1 MTIKEIGKLL
11 ERVHKDIDIFDFN
24 GKNVPRIILDDRKFD
39 DIMSKIQGKPI
50 SVNTNLNIL
59 QDGLG
64 HVFVEFTLD
73 FSHGDIHEEFLIYAN
88 EFLEFFESLAN
99 TTMFALSPPNY
110 SEVNQDKIFMV
121 QLPKPE
127 KAIEALD
134 IIKNGLRENKMIAAA
149 GADRLQEGMRRAFG
163 KAVSLAARVKRGQCI
178 MEMQVKKEHLE
189 AAKKALKSAC
199 VKLPG
204 TPTIRVIPLN

>member
-1 MTIKEIGKLL
+1 MVDEEMEKLLARVYKEID
-11 ERVHKDIDIFDFN
+11 VFDFN

-39 DIMSKIQGKPI
+39 DIMSKIQGKPV

-64 HVFVEFTLD
+64 HVFVEITLD
-73 FSHGDIHEEFLIYAN
+73 FSYGEIHEEFLVYAN
-88 EFLEFFESLAN
+88 ESLEFFESLAN

-127 KAIEALD
+127 KAIEAID
-134 IIKNGLRENKMIAAA
+134 IIKNGLR
-149 GADRLQEGMRRAFG
+149 
-163 KAVSLAARVKRGQCI
+163 
-178 MEMQVKKEHLE
+178 KK
-189 AAKKALKSAC
+189 S
-199 VKLPG
+199 
-204 TPTIRVIPLN
+204 N

>member
-1 MTIKEIGKLL
+1 MASKEMEKLL
-11 ERVHKDIDIFDFN
+11 ERVYRDIDTFDFN
-24 GKNVPRIILDDRKFD
+24 GQNVPRIILTDRKFD

-64 HVFVEFTLD
+64 HVFVEILLD
-73 FSHGDIHEEFLIYAN
+73 FSYGEIYEEFLIYAN
-88 EFLEFFESLAN
+88 ESIDFFESLAK

-127 KAIEALD
+127 KAVEAID
-134 IIKNGLRENKMIAAA
+134 IIKNGLSKKS
-149 GADRLQEGMRRAFG
+149 GLQ
-163 KAVSLAARVKRGQCI
+163 K
-178 MEMQVKKEHLE
+178 
-189 AAKKALKSAC
+189 
-199 VKLPG
+199 
-204 TPTIRVIPLN
+204 

>member
-1 MTIKEIGKLL
+1 MASKEMEKLL
-11 ERVHKDIDIFDFN
+11 ERVYRDIDTFDFN
-24 GKNVPRIILDDRKFD
+24 GQNVPRIILTDRKFD

-64 HVFVEFTLD
+64 HVFVEILLD
-73 FSHGDIHEEFLIYAN
+73 FSSVEIYEEFLIYAN
-88 EFLEFFESLAN
+88 ESIDFFESLAK

-127 KAIEALD
+127 KAVEAID
-134 IIKNGLRENKMIAAA
+134 IINNGLSKKS
-149 GADRLQEGMRRAFG
+149 GLQ
-163 KAVSLAARVKRGQCI
+163 K
-178 MEMQVKKEHLE
+178 
-189 AAKKALKSAC
+189 
-199 VKLPG
+199 
-204 TPTIRVIPLN
+204 

>member
-1 MTIKEIGKLL
+1 MASKEMEKLL
-11 ERVHKDIDIFDFN
+11 ERVYKDIDTFDFN
-24 GKNVPRIILDDRKFD
+24 GQNVPRIILTDRKFD

-64 HVFVEFTLD
+64 HVFVEILLD
-73 FSHGDIHEEFLIYAN
+73 FSYGEIHEEFLIYAN
-88 EFLEFFESLAN
+88 ESVDFFESLAK

-127 KAIEALD
+127 KAVEAID
-134 IIKNGLRENKMIAAA
+134 IIKNGLSKES
-149 GADRLQEGMRRAFG
+149 GLQ
-163 KAVSLAARVKRGQCI
+163 K
-178 MEMQVKKEHLE
+178 
-189 AAKKALKSAC
+189 
-199 VKLPG
+199 
-204 TPTIRVIPLN
+204 

>member
-1 MTIKEIGKLL
+1 MEKLL
-11 ERVHKDIDIFDFN
+11 ERVYKDIDIFDFN
-24 GKNVPRIILDDRKFD
+24 GRDVPRIILSDRKFD
-39 DIMSKIQGKPI
+39 YMMSKIQGKPV

-64 HVFVEFTLD
+64 HVFVEIMLD

-88 EFLEFFESLAN
+88 ESIEFFESLAS

-127 KAIEALD
+127 KAIEAID
-134 IIKNGLRENKMIAAA
+134 IIKNGL
-149 GADRLQEGMRRAFG
+149 
-163 KAVSLAARVKRGQCI
+163 S
-178 MEMQVKKEHLE
+178 KK
-189 AAKKALKSAC
+189 SS
-199 VKLPG
+199 
-204 TPTIRVIPLN
+204 

>member
-1 MTIKEIGKLL
+1 MVDEEMEKLLARVYKEID
-11 ERVHKDIDIFDFN
+11 VFDFN

-39 DIMSKIQGKPI
+39 DIMSKIQGKPV

-64 HVFVEFTLD
+64 HVFVEITLD
-73 FSHGDIHEEFLIYAN
+73 FSYGEIHEEFLVYAN
-88 EFLEFFESLAN
+88 ESLEFFECLAN

-127 KAIEALD
+127 KAIEAID
-134 IIKNGLRENKMIAAA
+134 IIKNGLR
-149 GADRLQEGMRRAFG
+149 
-163 KAVSLAARVKRGQCI
+163 
-178 MEMQVKKEHLE
+178 KKSGLE
-189 AAKKALKSAC
+189 K
-199 VKLPG
+199 
-204 TPTIRVIPLN
+204 

>member
-1 MTIKEIGKLL
+1 MVDEEMEKLL
-11 ERVHKDIDIFDFN
+11 ARVYREIDVFDFN

-39 DIMSKIQGKPI
+39 DIMSKIQGKPV

-64 HVFVEFTLD
+64 HVFVEITLD
-73 FSHGDIHEEFLIYAN
+73 FSYGEIHEEFLVYAN
-88 EFLEFFESLAN
+88 ESLEFFECLAN

-127 KAIEALD
+127 KAIEAID
-134 IIKNGLRENKMIAAA
+134 IIKNGL
-149 GADRLQEGMRRAFG
+149 
-163 KAVSLAARVKRGQCI
+163 S
-178 MEMQVKKEHLE
+178 KKSGLE
-189 AAKKALKSAC
+189 K
-199 VKLPG
+199 
-204 TPTIRVIPLN
+204 